1 MQQAID
7 FREESD
13 ALFALLDPLSDADF
27 EHPTL
32 FKNWTINAVV
42 RHLHMWNW
50 AADTSLQK
58 PDDFQDFIKHALG
71 ALSKPGGLRQFEE
84 KWLDGKQGKPLL
96 REWHEFYPPM
106 SERFTQAD
114 PRRRVKWGGPDMSV
128 RSSITARL
136 METWAHGLAIYDLL
150 GVERVDADRIRGIAQ
165 LGINT
170 FGWTYR
176 NRGSDVPAEVPH
188 IRLTAPSGA
197 LWVWNESVANNLV
210 EGSATEFCQVVTQTR
225 NIADTS
231 LRVEG
236 EIASDWMS
244 VAQCFAGPM
253 ETPPAP
259 GGRVR
264 NAAFVQS

>member
-13 ALFALLDPLSDADF
+13 ALYELLGPLSDADY
-27 EHPTL
+27 EQPTL

-58 PDDFQDFIKHALG
+58 PGDFQDFIKHALG

-84 KWLDGKQGKPLL
+84 KWLDGQQGKDLL
-96 REWHEFYPPM
+96 REWHEFYLPM

-136 METWAHGLAIYDLL
+136 METWAHGQAVYDLL

-176 NRGSDVPAEVPH
+176 NLGVDVPPEVPH
-188 IRLTAPSGA
+188 IRLIAPSGA

-225 NIADTS
+225 NIADTK

-244 VAQCFAGPM
+244 VAQCFAGPA
-253 ETPPAP
+253 ETPPPP
-259 GGRVR
+259 GTRSR
-264 NAAFVQS
+264 RPAFDQS